1 MKEASNFLFVCL
13 FQRKFDSCEPCFLK
27 IVWLNEWMYKHGHS
41 SCYLPKK
48 FHWKL
53 RTLPNFV
60 LVPKKV
66 TSSYL
71 NHSIRFKVQRNLT
84 QRSQWSKVKMPWN
97 SKQKVNY
104 QIFFG
109 KIQNPGSIKITDIIF
124 FTSSESFKLIAT
136 FGMAQN
142 SDICI

>member
-1 MKEASNFLFVCL
+1 MKEASNFLFVCSKESL
-13 FQRKFDSCEPCFLK
+13 THVNHVLK
-27 IVWLNEWMYKHGHS
+27 IVWLNEWMCKHGHS
-41 SCYLPKK
+41 RCYLPKK

-104 QIFFG
+104 QFFFG
-109 KIQNPGSIKITDIIF
+109 KIQIPGSIKITDSTFF
-124 FTSSESFKLIAT
+124 FTSESVEFIAKFK
-136 FGMAQN
+136 MVQN
-142 SDICI
+142 SDICL